1 MSKILA
7 FLMPAVMIFYYLL
20 GFGSIKTD
28 GDYTVVRTDKLNSE
42 LSLDATAMTARIST
56 APAR

>member
-1 MSKILA
+1 MSKILS
-7 FLMPAVMIFYYLL
+7 FLMSAVMIFYYLL

-28 GDYTVVRTDKLNSE
+28 GDYTVVRTDKLNSV
-42 LSLDATAMTARIST
+42 LSLYATAMTARISA

>member
-1 MSKILA
+1 
-7 FLMPAVMIFYYLL
+7 MPAVMIFYYLL

-28 GDYTVVRTDKLNSE
+28 GDYTVVRTDKPNSV
-42 LSLDATAMTARIST
+42 LSLYATAMAARIST

>member
-28 GDYTVVRTDKLNSE
+28 GDYTVVRTDKLNSV
-42 LSLDATAMTARIST
+42 LSLYAMAMTARIST
-56 APAR
+56 VPAR

>member
-28 GDYTVVRTDKLNSE
+28 GDYTVVRTYKLNSV
-42 LSLDATAMTARIST
+42 LSLYATAMTARIST

>member
-1 MSKILA
+1 MSKILP
-7 FLMPAVMIFYYLL
+7 FLMSAVMIFYYLL

-28 GDYTVVRTDKLNSE
+28 GDYTVVRTDKLNSV
-42 LSLDATAMTARIST
+42 LSLYVTAMTARIST